1 MNQANT
7 NFKKVGV
14 ATLTSQNIHTGENM
28 TKYLLLI
35 KKIMLLLIKKINI
48 SS

>member
-14 ATLTSQNIHTGENM
+14 ATLISQNIHTGESM
-28 TKYLLLI
+28 TKYLQRQRELFHHD
-35 KKIMLLLIKKINI
+35 KRVQ
-48 SS
+48 SSRR